1 MHLWEKPVSQD
12 WTEERTEAPVSF
24 SMRELLRSIIRFSWG
39 RPIWSWQTLVS
50 LLLVGLAAGA
60 VVAHRAI
67 RGEWAEQE
75 FFSEVL
81 LGGYVGFLLPV
92 LCLSFGTQLV
102 SGAWEEGWLIWLLL
116 RPIPRGLV
124 YGLLLAAAVPWT
136 LALTL
141 GGALLLAA
149 LAGHATF
156 RACLFALLPLTIG
169 SVAYLAFFV
178 CLSVWLRRAA
188 LVSIAYVFVVEN
200 VISYLPGWI
209 NRGSI
214 SFYIRSLLIADGPV
228 PFENDGI
235 LSLVPVSPTVAWTG
249 LLIVTFAFTVAGGM
263 IFSRREYGEGNP

>member
-1 MHLWEKPVSQD
+1 MHLQEKPVSQD

-24 SMRELLRSIIRFSWG
+24 SMWELLRSIIRFSWG

-156 RACLFALLPLTIG
+156 RACLSVLLPLTHRQCG
-169 SVAYLAFFV
+169 LSGVFCVSERLAPP
-178 CLSVWLRRAA
+178 CCPGEHRLRLRGGKRHQLSARLDQSRQHQFLHSLAA
-188 LVSIAYVFVVEN
+188 N
-200 VISYLPGWI
+200 C
-209 NRGSI
+209 
-214 SFYIRSLLIADGPV
+214 
-228 PFENDGI
+228 
-235 LSLVPVSPTVAWTG
+235 
-249 LLIVTFAFTVAGGM
+249 
-263 IFSRREYGEGNP
+263 